1 MNFFFEKYKTP
12 ILFFILV
19 VLFGA
24 GFAFQRMQV
33 SLFPEI
39 TFPKIKIIADNGEQP
54 VDLMMIAVTKPL
66 EQAIREVPG
75 TRTIR
80 STTSRGSSEL
90 NILLDWKAD
99 IFRSQQLIESKVAE
113 IRNTLPPTVQ
123 ITVARMNPAIL
134 PVFGY
139 SLEGQS
145 KSLIELKK
153 LAVLTVKPFFS
164 QIEGAGGVQVQG
176 GKEKEYHIELHEEK
190 MAALGITPQLIA
202 TAAGQT
208 GFIASNGYLND
219 YRRLYLTLTDAG
231 LDQLDDLQNI
241 VLRNDGVRTVLLKD
255 VATLRIA
262 EKVEYIKINAN
273 GSEGVLVNILKQPGG
288 DLTALAR
295 NIAAKLPELKRLL
308 PKSVELKPIY
318 QQSEFVDGSI
328 KSVQD
333 ALLLGLGLAILITI
347 LFLRSLKASLTILL
361 IIPLTLGLTMIA
373 LYAVGYT
380 LNIMT
385 LGAIAAAIGLMIDDA
400 IVVVEQ
406 IHRIREERPEAGV
419 PEAVH
424 KAMKL
429 LMPVLIGSSL
439 STLVIFIPFSLM
451 SGVAGAYFKVLANT
465 MMLALGC
472 SFLAAA
478 VGLPVIYQMLSFS
491 KNKKQQTAHH
501 VHERRWVNFFIKKPW
516 LSFLFVAALVAAI
529 FWVFPRLQTGF
540 LPEMDEGTIVLD
552 YDSPPGTSI
561 EETNRM
567 LKQVDAI
574 VAANP
579 GVESFNRRTGT
590 QMGFF
595 ITEPSR
601 GDYLINLK
609 KNRQHTTDEVI
620 DDLRQHIESTLPT
633 LIVDF
638 GQVIG
643 DMLGDLMSS
652 VQPIEVKVF
661 GNDPDKVRSIA
672 RNVTQI
678 VEQTPG
684 TADAFNGIVIAGPN
698 ISFLPDE
705 ANLYR
710 FGLTPAD
717 LQFQL
722 ETHTQGVVVGK
733 LKEQEQMIDVRML
746 YPDYLGNSLG
756 KLQNARL
763 FLPGGS
769 LVPLHLLTKT
779 KVEKGVSE
787 IEREN
792 LQLLTAVT
800 ARLQNRDLGSTMKD
814 IQRRVKSE
822 IALPQGYRI
831 EYGGTFAEQQK
842 SFQELLTILVLA
854 SLLVFT
860 VLLVLFRDLRVA
872 LVIIFVSLL
881 GVAGCYLALYLTG
894 TPLNVGSY
902 TGIIMIVGI
911 IAENSIF
918 TFQQFHLMLAGK
930 TVDEALDLS
939 IGLRMRPNLMT
950 AAGAIIA
957 LLPLAFGIGTG
968 AQMHQP
974 LAIAVVGGFLLA
986 VPLLLVVLPSLLR
999 VVFRKRETASV
1010 AEVEISE
1017 AGEIEDV
1024 GGEEEG

>member
-1 MNFFFEKYKTP
+1 MNSFFEKYKTP

-19 VLFGA
+19 VLLGA
-24 GFAFQRMQV
+24 GFSFQRMQI

-99 IFRSQQLIESKVAE
+99 IYRSQQLIESKIAE

-139 SLEGQS
+139 SLEGQG

-153 LAVLTVKPFFS
+153 LATLTVKPFFS
-164 QIEGAGGVQVQG
+164 QIEGVGGVQVQG
-176 GKEKEYHIELHEEK
+176 GKDKEYHIELMEDK
-190 MAALGITPQLIA
+190 MAALGITPQVIA
-202 TAAGQT
+202 TAVGQT
-208 GFIASNGYLND
+208 GFIASNGYLPD

-231 LDQLDDLQNI
+231 LDELDDLQNI
-241 VLRNDGVRTVLLKD
+241 VLRNDGVRVVMLKD
-255 VATLRIA
+255 VATLHIA

-273 GSEGVLVNILKQPGG
+273 GSEGVLVNLLKQPEG
-288 DLTALAR
+288 DLATLAK
-295 NIAAKLPELKRLL
+295 NIDAKLPELKRIL
-308 PKSVELKPIY
+308 PKGVELKPIY
-318 QQSEFVDGSI
+318 KQSDFVDDSV

-333 ALLLGLGLAILITI
+333 ALVLGLGLAILITI
-347 LFLRSLKASLTILL
+347 LFLRSLKASATILL
-361 IIPLTLGLTMIA
+361 TIPLTLGLTLIA
-373 LYAVGYT
+373 LYSVGYT

-406 IHRIREERPEAGV
+406 IHRIQEEHPEAGAAESV
-419 PEAVH
+419 Q
-424 KAMKL
+424 KAMRL
-429 LMPVLIGSSL
+429 LMPVLVGSSL

-451 SGVAGAYFKVLANT
+451 SGVAGAYFKVLAYT
-465 MMLALGC
+465 MILALAC

-478 VGLPVIYQMLSFS
+478 IGLPVIYQMLSKGAGRKS
-491 KNKKQQTAHH
+491 KKLAKPHG
-501 VHERRWVNFFIKKPW
+501 VHERRWVGFFIKKTW
-516 LSFLFVAALVAAI
+516 FSLLFVAVLAGSIV
-529 FWVFPRLQTGF
+529 WVFPRLETGF
-540 LPEMDEGTIVLD
+540 LPEMDEGTVVLD
-552 YDSPPGTSI
+552 YNSPPGTSI

-567 LKQVDAI
+567 LAI
-574 VAANP
+574 VDSLIGRIP
-579 GVESFNRRTGT
+579 EVEGYSRRTGA

-595 ITEPSR
+595 ITEPNR
-601 GDYLINLK
+601 GDYQINLRKGRK
-609 KNRQHTTDEVI
+609 KTTTEVI
-620 DDLRQHIESTLPT
+620 DELRKNIESTLPALT
-633 LIVDF
+633 VDF

-652 VQPIEVKVF
+652 VQPVEVKVF
-661 GNDPDKVRSIA
+661 GSDPEKVRSIA
-672 RNVTQI
+672 REAAKI
-678 VEQTPG
+678 VEETPG
-684 TADAFNGIVIAGPN
+684 TADVFDGIVIAGPN

-722 ETHTQGVVVGK
+722 ETRTQGVVVGK
-733 LKEQEQMIDVRML
+733 LKEQEQMIDVRMM
-746 YPDYLGNSLG
+746 YPGYLENSLD
-756 KLQNARL
+756 KLQNSRM

-769 LVPLHLLTKT
+769 LVPLNLLTKT

-792 LQLLTAVT
+792 LQLITAVT
-800 ARLQNRDLGSTMKD
+800 ARLNNRDLGSVMKD

-831 EYGGTFAEQQK
+831 EYGGSFAEQQK
-842 SFQELLTILVLA
+842 SFQELLTILILA

-872 LVIIFVSLL
+872 LVIIFVSML
-881 GVAGCYLALYLTG
+881 GVAGCYLALYFTN

-918 TFQQFHLMLAGK
+918 TFQQFQMVRENH
-930 TVDEALDLS
+930 TVDEALNYS
-939 IGLRMRPNLMT
+939 IAARLRPKLMT
-950 AAGAIIA
+950 ASGAIIA
-957 LLPLAFGIGTG
+957 LMPLALGIGTG

-974 LAIAVVGGFLLA
+974 LAIAVIGGLVLA
-986 VPLLLVVLPSLLR
+986 LPLLLIVLPSLLR
-999 VVFRKRETASV
+999 VVFYKKEKPTS
-1010 AEVEISE
+1010 
-1017 AGEIEDV
+1017 IEQANHS
-1024 GGEEEG
+1024 

>member
-19 VLFGA
+19 VLLGA
-24 GFAFQRMQV
+24 GYAFQRMQV

-54 VDLMMIAVTKPL
+54 VDRMMVTVTRPM
-66 EQAIREVPG
+66 EEAIREVPG

-80 STTSRGSSEL
+80 STTSRGSSEM

-99 IFRSQQLIESKVAE
+99 IFRSQQLIESKIAE
-113 IRNTLPPTVQ
+113 IRNTLPPDVQ

-139 SLEGQS
+139 SLEAPD

-153 LAVLTVKPFFS
+153 LAVFTVKPFFA
-164 QIEGAGGVQVQG
+164 QIEGVGGVQVQG
-176 GKEKEYHIELHEEK
+176 GKEKEYHIELLEDK
-190 MAALGITPQLIA
+190 MAALGITPQAIA
-202 TAAGQT
+202 EAVGQT
-208 GFIASNGYLND
+208 GFITSNGFLPD

-231 LDQLDDLQNI
+231 LDDLEDLQNL
-241 VLRNDGVRTVLLKD
+241 VVRNDGLRAIRLKD

-273 GSEGVLVNILKQPGG
+273 GHEGVLVNILKQPEG
-288 DLTALAR
+288 DLMALAG
-295 NIAAKLPELKRLL
+295 NIEAKLPELQRIL
-308 PKSVELKPIY
+308 PKGVELKPIY
-318 QQSEFVDGSI
+318 RQSDFVDDSI

-347 LFLRSLKASLTILL
+347 LFLRSFRASLTILL

-385 LGAIAAAIGLMIDDA
+385 LGAIAAALGLMIDDA

-406 IHRIREERPEAGV
+406 IHRIQEEHPEARAA
-419 PEAVH
+419 EAVH

-429 LMPVLIGSSL
+429 LLPVLLGSSL
-439 STLVIFIPFSLM
+439 STLVIFIPFALM
-451 SGVAGAYFKVLANT
+451 SGVAGAYFKVLAYT
-465 MMLALGC
+465 MILALGC
-472 SFLAAA
+472 SFLSAAI
-478 VGLPVIYQMLSFS
+478 GLPVIYQLLSFQRA
-491 KNKKQQTAHH
+491 KKLQEAHYI
-501 VHERRWVNFFIKKPW
+501 HERRWVSFFIKRPW
-516 LSFLFVAALVAAI
+516 ISFLFAIGLAAAI
-529 FWVFPRLQTGF
+529 FGVFPRLQTGF

-561 EETNRM
+561 QETNRM
-567 LKQVDAI
+567 LEQVDAI
-574 VAANP
+574 IAANP
-579 GVESFNRRTGT
+579 EVASYNRRTGA

-601 GDYLINLK
+601 GDYLISLK
-609 KNRQHTTDEVI
+609 KGRSHTTEEVI
-620 DDLRQHIESTLPT
+620 DALRQQIENTLPV

-652 VQPIEVKVF
+652 VQPIEIKIF
-661 GNDPDKVRSIA
+661 GNEPETVRKIA
-672 RNVTQI
+672 REVNKI
-678 VEQTPG
+678 VEETPG
-684 TADAFNGIVIAGPN
+684 AADAFDGIVIAGPN
-698 ISFLPDE
+698 ISFIPDD

-710 FGLTPAD
+710 FGLTPAS

-722 ETHTQGVVVGK
+722 AAHTQGVVAGQ

-746 YPDYLGNSLG
+746 YPDYLDNSLD
-756 KLQNARL
+756 KLQNGRL
-763 FLPGGS
+763 FLPDGS
-769 LVPLHLLTKT
+769 LVPLHLLTNI

-800 ARLQNRDLGSTMKD
+800 ARLNNRDLGSVMKD

-831 EYGGTFAEQQK
+831 EYGGSFAEQQQ
-842 SFQELLTILVLA
+842 SFRELLTILVLA

-860 VLLVLFRDLRVA
+860 VLLLLFRELRVA
-872 LVIIFVSLL
+872 LAIIFVSVL
-881 GVAGCYLALYLTG
+881 GVAGCYLALYFTG

-918 TFQQFHLMLAGK
+918 TFQQFQMMLEGR
-930 TVDEALDLS
+930 TVDEALNFA
-939 IGLRMRPNLMT
+939 IAARLRPKLMT
-950 AAGAIIA
+950 ASGAIIA
-957 LLPLAFGIGTG
+957 LFPLALGIGTG

-974 LAIAVVGGFLLA
+974 LAIAVIGGLVLA
-986 VPLLLVVLPSLLR
+986 LPLLLVVLPTLLR
-999 VVFRKRETASV
+999 VFFRNK
-1010 AEVEISE
+1010 
-1017 AGEIEDV
+1017 G
-1024 GGEEEG
+1024 

>member
-1 MNFFFEKYKTP
+1 MNSFFQKYKTP

-19 VLFGA
+19 VLLGA
-24 GFAFQRMQV
+24 GYSFQQLQI

-39 TFPKIKIIADNGEQP
+39 TFPKIKIIAGNGEQP
-54 VDLMMIAVTKPL
+54 VDLMMITVTKPL
-66 EQAIREVPG
+66 EVAIREVPG

-113 IRNTLPPTVQ
+113 IRNDLPASVQ

-134 PVFGY
+134 PVFAY
-139 SLEGQS
+139 SLEAPG

-153 LAVLTVKPFFS
+153 LATFTVKPFFS
-164 QIEGAGGVQVQG
+164 QIEGVGGVQVQG
-176 GKEKEYHIELHEEK
+176 GKEKEYHIELLPEK
-190 MAALGITPQLIA
+190 MAALGITPQVIA

-208 GFIASNGYLND
+208 GFIASNGYLSD

-231 LDQLDDLQNI
+231 LDDLDDLRHI
-241 VLRNDGVRTVLLKD
+241 VLRNDGVRKVTLDD

-262 EKVEYIKINAN
+262 GKVEYLKINAN
-273 GSEGVLVNILKQPGG
+273 GHEGVLVNILKQPEG
-288 DLTALAR
+288 DLATLAG
-295 NIAAKLPELKRLL
+295 NIEAKLPELQRLL
-308 PKSVELKPIY
+308 PKGVELKPIY
-318 QQSEFVDGSI
+318 RQSEFVDDSI

-406 IHRIREERPEAGV
+406 IHRIREEHPEAGAA
-419 PEAVH
+419 EAVQ
-424 KAMKL
+424 KAMNL
-429 LMPVLIGSSL
+429 LLPVLVGSSL

-451 SGVAGAYFKVLANT
+451 SGVAGAYFKVLAYT
-465 MMLALGC
+465 MILALAC

-478 VGLPVIYQMLSFS
+478 VGLPVIYQLLAFKKS
-491 KNKKQQTAHH
+491 KKLLEAHL
-501 VHERRWVNFFIKKPW
+501 VHERRWVSFFIKKPW
-516 LSFLFVAALVAAI
+516 LSLLFVGLLAGAI
-529 FWVFPRLQTGF
+529 FFVFPRLETGF

-567 LKQVDAI
+567 LNEVDAI

-579 GVESFNRRTGT
+579 DVESYNRRTGT

-609 KNRQHTTDEVI
+609 KDRSHTTDEVI
-620 DDLRQHIESTLPT
+620 DDIRQHIESTLPV

-661 GNDPDKVRSIA
+661 GNDPEMVRSIA
-672 RNVTQI
+672 RDVTKI
-678 VEQTPG
+678 VEETPG
-684 TADAFNGIVIAGPN
+684 TADAFDGIVVAGPN

-705 ANLYR
+705 ASLYR

-722 ETHTQGVVVGK
+722 ETRTQGVVVGK
-733 LKEQEQMIDVRML
+733 LKEQEQMLDVRML
-746 YPDYLGNSLG
+746 YPDYLENSLDNL
-756 KLQNARL
+756 KNTRL
-763 FLPGGS
+763 FLPDGS
-769 LVPLHLLTKT
+769 MVPLHLLAKS
-779 KVEKGVSE
+779 KVEKGVPE

-800 ARLQNRDLGSTMKD
+800 ARLNNRDLGSVMKD
-814 IQRRVKSE
+814 IQKRVKTE

-831 EYGGTFAEQQK
+831 EYGGSFAEQQQ
-842 SFQELLTILVLA
+842 SFRELLTILVLA

-860 VLLVLFRDLRVA
+860 VLLVLFRQLRVA
-872 LVIIFVSLL
+872 LVIIFVSVL
-881 GVAGCYLALYLTG
+881 GVAGCYLALYFTH

-918 TFQQFHLMLAGK
+918 TFQQFQMMLE
-930 TVDEALDLS
+930 TRSVDEALNFS
-939 IGLRMRPNLMT
+939 IATRLRPKLMT
-950 AAGAIIA
+950 ASGAITA
-957 LLPLAFGIGTG
+957 LLPLALGIGTG

-974 LAIAVVGGFLLA
+974 LAIAVIGGLVLA
-986 VPLLLVVLPSLLR
+986 LPLLLVVLPSLLR
-999 VVFRKRETASV
+999 LVFRKREMANV
-1010 AEVEISE
+1010 ANIEISE
-1017 AGEIEDV
+1017 AENDSPE
-1024 GGEEEG
+1024 

>member
-1 MNFFFEKYKTP
+1 MPFFFQKYRTP

-19 VLFGA
+19 VLLGA
-24 GFAFQRMQV
+24 GYAFQQLQI

-90 NILLDWKAD
+90 NILLDWKAN
-99 IFRSQQLIESKVAE
+99 IFLTQQLIESKIAE
-113 IRNTLPPTVQ
+113 IRNTLPPMVQ

-139 SLEGQS
+139 SLEGKG

-153 LAVLTVKPFFS
+153 LATLTVKPFFS
-164 QIEGAGGVQVQG
+164 QIEGVGGVQVQG
-176 GKEKEYHIELHEEK
+176 GKEKEYHIELLEDK
-190 MAALGITPQLIA
+190 MAALGITPQLVA
-202 TAAGQT
+202 SAVGQT
-208 GFIASNGYLND
+208 GFISSNGYLND

-231 LDQLDDLQNI
+231 LDELDDLQKL
-241 VLRNDGVRTVLLKD
+241 VLRNDGVRTVMLKD

-273 GSEGVLVNILKQPGG
+273 GSEGVLVNLLKQPEG
-288 DLTALAR
+288 DLATLAK
-295 NIAAKLPELKRLL
+295 NISAKLPELQQIL
-308 PKSVELKPIY
+308 PKGVELKPIY
-318 QQSEFVDGSI
+318 QQSDFVDDSI

-347 LFLRSLKASLTILL
+347 LFLRSLKASMTILL

-406 IHRIREERPEAGV
+406 IHRIREEHPEAGAA
-419 PEAVH
+419 EAVH
-424 KAMKL
+424 KAMVL
-429 LMPVLIGSSL
+429 LMPVLVGSSL

-451 SGVAGAYFKVLANT
+451 SGVAGAYFKVLAYT
-465 MMLALGC
+465 MILALAC

-478 VGLPVIYQMLSFS
+478 IGLPVIYQLLSFRKS
-491 KNKKQQTAHH
+491 KKTPEPHG
-501 VHERRWVNFFIKKPW
+501 VHERRWVSFFIKKPW
-516 LSFLFVAALVAAI
+516 LSLLFVGLLAGAI
-529 FWVFPRLQTGF
+529 VYVFPRLETGF

-567 LKQVDAI
+567 LNEVDAI
-574 VAANP
+574 IAANP
-579 GVESFNRRTGT
+579 DVESYNRRTGT

-609 KNRQHTTDEVI
+609 KARSHTTEEVI
-620 DDLRQHIESTLPT
+620 DDIRQHIEGSLPV

-652 VQPIEVKVF
+652 VQPIEIKVF
-661 GNDPDKVRSIA
+661 GNEPEKVRTIA
-672 RNVTQI
+672 KQVTQI
-678 VEQTPG
+678 VEETPG

-722 ETHTQGVVVGK
+722 ETRTQGVVVAK
-733 LKEQEQMIDVRML
+733 LKEQEQMIDVRMM
-746 YPDYLGNSLG
+746 YPGYLDNSLD
-756 KLQNARL
+756 KLKNARM
-763 FLPGGS
+763 FLPDGS
-769 LVPLHLLTKT
+769 LVPLNLLTKT

-787 IEREN
+787 VEREN
-792 LQLLTAVT
+792 LQLITAVT
-800 ARLQNRDLGSTMKD
+800 ARLNNRDLGSTIKD
-814 IQRRVKSE
+814 IQRRVKTE

-831 EYGGTFAEQQK
+831 EYGGSYAEQQK
-842 SFQELLTILVLA
+842 SFQELLTILILA

-872 LVIIFVSLL
+872 LVIIFVSVL
-881 GVAGCYLALYLTG
+881 GVAGCYLALYLTH

-918 TFQQFHLMLAGK
+918 TFQQFNMVLENH
-930 TVDEALDLS
+930 TVDEALNYS
-939 IGLRMRPNLMT
+939 IAARLRPKLMT
-950 AAGAIIA
+950 ASGAIIA
-957 LLPLAFGIGTG
+957 LMPLALGIGTG

-974 LAIAVVGGFLLA
+974 LAIAVIGGLVLA
-986 VPLLLVVLPSLLR
+986 LPLLLVVLPTMLR
-999 VVFRKRETASV
+999 VVFRRKETT
-1010 AEVEISE
+1010 VEP
-1017 AGEIEDV
+1017 EIEFN
-1024 GGEEEG
+1024 ESAL

>member
-1 MNFFFEKYKTP
+1 MNSFFEKYKAP

-19 VLFGA
+19 VLLGA
-24 GFAFQRMQV
+24 GYAYQRMQV

-54 VDLMMIAVTKPL
+54 VDMMMITVTRPL
-66 EQAIREVPG
+66 EEAIREVPG

-99 IFRSQQLIESKVAE
+99 IFRCQQLIESKIAE
-113 IRNTLPPTVQ
+113 IRNHLPPEVQ

-134 PVFGY
+134 SVFSY
-139 SLEGQS
+139 SLEAS
-145 KSLIELKK
+145 DKSLIELKK
-153 LAVLTVKPFFS
+153 LAVFTVKPFFA
-164 QIEGAGGVQVQG
+164 QIEGVGGVQVQG
-176 GKEKEYHIELHEEK
+176 GREKEYHIELLEDK
-190 MAALGITPQLIA
+190 MTALGITPQDIA
-202 TAAGQT
+202 TAVGQT
-208 GFIASNGYLND
+208 GFISSNGYLPD

-231 LDQLDDLQNI
+231 LDDLDDLQNL
-241 VLRNDGVRTVLLKD
+241 VVRNDGVRVVQLRD
-255 VATLRIA
+255 VAILRIA
-262 EKVEYIKINAN
+262 EKVEYVKINAN
-273 GSEGVLVNILKQPGG
+273 GQEGVLVNILKQPEG
-288 DLTALAR
+288 DLMALADH
-295 NIAAKLPELKRLL
+295 IGAKLPELQRLL
-308 PKSVELKPIY
+308 PKGVELKPIY
-318 QQSEFVDGSI
+318 RQSDFVDDSI
-328 KSVQD
+328 LSVQD
-333 ALLLGLGLAILITI
+333 ALLLGLGLAIFITI

-361 IIPLTLGLTMIA
+361 VIPLTLALTLIA
-373 LYAVGYT
+373 LYALGYT

-406 IHRIREERPEAGV
+406 IHRIREEHPEARAAD
-419 PEAVH
+419 AVH

-429 LMPVLIGSSL
+429 LLPVLVGSSL
-439 STLVIFIPFSLM
+439 STMVIFIPFSLM
-451 SGVAGAYFKVLANT
+451 SGVAGAYFKVLAYT
-465 MMLALGC
+465 MIVALAC
-472 SFLAAA
+472 SFLAAS
-478 VGLPVIYQMLSFS
+478 VGLPVIYQLLSFR
-491 KNKKQQTAHH
+491 KNKKTKEAQH
-501 VHERRWVNFFIKKPW
+501 VHERRWVRFFIKKPW
-516 LSFLFVAALVAAI
+516 LSFLFAGVLGAAI

-567 LKQVDAI
+567 LEEVDAI
-574 VAANP
+574 VAAIP
-579 GVESFNRRTGT
+579 EVKSYNRRTGT

-601 GDYLINLK
+601 GDYLISLK
-609 KNRQHTTDEVI
+609 KKRNRTTEEVI
-620 DDLRQHIESTLPT
+620 DDIRQQVENSLPV

-661 GNDPDKVRSIA
+661 GNDPEKVRALA
-672 RNVTQI
+672 REVARI
-678 VEQTPG
+678 VEETPG
-684 TADAFNGIVIAGPN
+684 TADVFDGIVIAGPN
-698 ISFLPDE
+698 ISFLPNE
-705 ANLYR
+705 ASLYR

-722 ETHTQGVVVGK
+722 ATRTQGVVVGQ
-733 LKEQEQMIDVRML
+733 LKEQEQMVDVRML
-746 YPDYLGNSLG
+746 YPGYLDNSLNEL
-756 KLQNARL
+756 KNSRL
-763 FLPGGS
+763 FLPDGS
-769 LVPLHLLTKT
+769 LLPLHLLANER
-779 KVEKGVSE
+779 VEKGVAE

-800 ARLQNRDLGSTMKD
+800 ARLNNRDLGSVMKEVQQK
-814 IQRRVKSE
+814 IKSE

-831 EYGGTFAEQQK
+831 EYGGSFAEQQQ
-842 SFQELLTILVLA
+842 SFRELLTILILA
-854 SLLVFT
+854 TLLVFT
-860 VLLVLFRDLRVA
+860 VLLVLFRHLWVA
-872 LVIIFVSLL
+872 LAIIFVSVL

-918 TFQQFHLMLAGK
+918 TFQQFQMVFENR
-930 TVDEALDLS
+930 TVDEALNYA
-939 IGLRMRPNLMT
+939 IAARLRPKLMT
-950 AAGAIIA
+950 ASGAIIA
-957 LLPLAFGIGTG
+957 LLPLALGIGTG

-974 LAIAVVGGFLLA
+974 LAIAVIGGLMLA
-986 VPLLLVVLPSLLR
+986 LPLLLVVLPSLLR
-999 VVFRKRETASV
+999 LIFRKK
-1010 AEVEISE
+1010 
-1017 AGEIEDV
+1017 
-1024 GGEEEG
+1024 